1 MKNIL
6 VNLILLFFDFFKIEV
21 PVIIEHEGMSGVIQ
35 PNQILFLLRDY
46 YVGGSYEFLLNN
58 SDERLKT
65 LKDNRYIT
73 FQVKELKDNPKL
85 FSIVT
90 FY

>member
-1 MKNIL
+1 M
-6 VNLILLFFDFFKIEV
+6 NLILNSLSIFSKSEA

-58 SDERLKT
+58 S
-65 LKDNRYIT
+65 I
-73 FQVKELKDNPKL
+73 
-85 FSIVT
+85 
-90 FY
+90 